1 MSSRE
6 KILQAVQQNKPE
18 LINAPVIAIE
28 KQSNDLLQQF
38 ITTLE
43 SIGGKAFRVSSI
55 DDVKNDLQQA
65 IAQGGYIVNTVESL
79 GIVNSELTASTD
91 AFALEPVFK
100 AYIQG
105 DLAVA
110 ENGSVW
116 LDEKNMVNRLLPFI
130 CQHLILIVSVD
141 SIVANMHEAYKQITI
156 DKEGYGVF
164 LAGPSKTAD
173 IEQSLVIGAHGA
185 RSLIVYLV

>member
-6 KILQAVQQNKPE
+6 KILQAINQNKPAFSE
-18 LINAPVIAIE
+18 APMISIPQPEIDLIE
-28 KQSNDLLQQF
+28 KF
-38 ITTLE
+38 ISTLE
-43 SIGGKAFRVSSI
+43 SIGGKSVRVNNIDEIKAVLQKSI
-55 DDVKNDLQQA
+55 LE
-65 IAQGGYIVNTVESL
+65 GGYIINTVPEL
-79 GIVNSELTASTD
+79 GTINSELTSSSD
-91 AFALEPVFK
+91 ATVLEPVFK

-105 DLAVA
+105 ELAVA

-116 LDEKNMVNRLLPFI
+116 LDESNMVNRLLPFI
-130 CQHLILIVSVD
+130 CQHLILIVSAD
-141 SIVANMHEAYKQITI
+141 KIVATMHDAYKQISI

-185 RSLIVYLV
+185 RSLVVYLL

>member
-6 KILQAVQQNKPE
+6 KILQAIQQNKPAFSE
-18 LINAPVIAIE
+18 APIISIQQPETDLIE
-28 KQSNDLLQQF
+28 KF

-43 SIGGKAFRVSSI
+43 SIGGKAIRVSNIDEIKTALQKSI
-55 DDVKNDLQQA
+55 EE
-65 IAQGGYIVNTVESL
+65 GGYIVNTVSSL
-79 GIVNSELTASTD
+79 GIINSELTSSSD
-91 AFALEPVFK
+91 ATVLEPVFK

-105 DLAVA
+105 ELAVA

-116 LDEKNMVNRLLPFI
+116 LDESNMVNRLLPFI
-130 CQHLILIVSVD
+130 CQHLILIVSAD
-141 SIVANMHEAYKQITI
+141 KIVATMHDAYKQISI

-185 RSLIVYLV
+185 RSLVVYLL